1 MDLKNILGYHKYLLK
16 DALSQ
21 FLRINKAR
29 MHGTKVSKGVRIAK
43 GTILGNDN
51 QIGSYTRLDKGVVLS
66 NGVKIGN
73 YSEIYNIEI
82 GENSIIESWVG
93 CGGDGNG
100 KIKIGKESYIGISN
114 ILDCSD
120 NITIGDFVHIAGPST
135 GLWTHSS
142 AQMCLNSIPFKQ
154 ACKAYRPTAPIVIGN
169 NVFIGGNC
177 IIYPGVTIGHHSVI
191 TPNTA
196 VTQNVKP
203 FTLVGGVPAKKIKDL
218 ILSNNHFSEEI

>member
-1 MDLKNILGYHKYLLK
+1 MMLRNFLGYHKYVMK
-16 DALSQ
+16 DAFLQ
-21 FLRINKAR
+21 FLRINGAR
-29 MHGTKVSKGVRIAK
+29 INGTKIREGVRIAK
-43 GTILGNDN
+43 GTILYNDN

-66 NGVKIGN
+66 KGVKIGN
-73 YSEIYNIEI
+73 YSAIYNIEI
-82 GENSIIESWVG
+82 GENSIVESWVG
-93 CGGDGNG
+93 CGGDGKG
-100 KIKIGKESYIGISN
+100 KIKIGKESYIGIFN

-142 AQMCLNSIPFKQ
+142 APMCLNSIPFKQ
-154 ACKAYRPTAPIVIGN
+154 ASKAYRPTAPIVIEN

-196 VTQNVKP
+196 VAKNVEP
-203 FTLVGGVPAKKIKDL
+203 CTMVGGVPARKIKDL
-218 ILSNNHFSEEI
+218 ILLNNPFSEGI

>member
-16 DALSQ
+16 DTFYQ
-21 FLRINKAR
+21 FLRINISRLRGTGIREGVKIAR
-29 MHGTKVSKGVRIAK
+29 GIT
-43 GTILGNDN
+43 LYDDN

-66 NGVKIGN
+66 KGVKIGN
-73 YSEIYNIEI
+73 YSALYNIEI

-100 KIKIGKESYIGISN
+100 RIKIGKESYIGISN

-120 NITIGDFVHIAGPST
+120 NITIGDYVHIAGPST

-142 AQMCLNSIPFKQ
+142 VPMCLNSIPFKQ
-154 ACKAYRPTAPIVIGN
+154 ANKVHRPTAPIVIEN

-177 IIYPGVTIGHHSVI
+177 TIYPGVIIGHNSVVA
-191 TPNTA
+191 PNTA
-196 VTQNVKP
+196 VTKNVEP
-203 FTLVGGVPAKKIKDL
+203 CTMVGGVPARKIKDL
-218 ILSNNHFSEEI
+218 ILLNNPFSEEI